1 MYLSDKTKNIIVL
14 YLLTALFLSAS
25 FYFMLKKE
33 TLWFFVL
40 PLVLIVVYY
49 YIVSLDKVLLFIT
62 FFTPLAIS
70 LQDPRI
76 GAALSVPTEP
86 LMFGVVII
94 FCGSLLL
101 ERNYNR
107 HVARHPL
114 SYLIYFSLL
123 WMLITSFTSHLPL
136 VSFKHLLSRI
146 WFVIPFY
153 FAAVPMF
160 RNKKNIHR
168 FLWLYMLALSGI
180 IVYTL
185 IRHAAHGFDE
195 ESGHWVMSPFYND
208 HTAYGAALAMYL
220 PVLAGYL
227 FYPGLSFYKKLLVF
241 PFLALYVVAIIFS
254 YTRAAWLG
262 VGVAGVVLLLVLL
275 HIRFRWV
282 MVGAVVLV
290 AMGFVFYQPIM
301 DRMEKNRQ
309 NSSTNMEKHLHSMTN
324 ISSDASNLER
334 LNRWASAIRLF
345 EKRPLLGWGPGTY
358 QFVYASFQLASER
371 TVIST
376 NLGDRGTAHSEYLG
390 PLSEEGILGLLSVL
404 LLFGYAVYLGLM
416 IYRRARDGKNREL
429 SFMSLMITLGLITY
443 FVHGFLNNFL
453 STDKLSVPVW
463 GFMAILVALDVYH
476 SHEKPNP
483 DKPEKDKIQ
492 TTKPK

>member
-1 MYLSDKTKNIIVL
+1 MHFSAKTKNIIVL
-14 YLLTALFLSAS
+14 YLFVALFLSAS
-25 FYFMLKKE
+25 FYFMLKIE

-40 PLVLIVVYY
+40 PLVLIIAYY
-49 YIVSLDKVLLFIT
+49 YVVSLDKVLLFIT
-62 FFTPLAIS
+62 FFTPLAINF
-70 LQDPRI
+70 QDPRI
-76 GAALSVPTEP
+76 GATLSVPTEP
-86 LMFGVVII
+86 LMFGVVVV
-94 FCGSLLL
+94 FLGNLLL

-146 WFVIPFY
+146 WFVVPFY
-153 FAAVPMF
+153 FVAVPMF

-168 FLWLYMLALSGI
+168 FLWLYMVALSGVV
-180 IVYTL
+180 VYTL

-208 HTAYGAALAMYL
+208 HTAYGAALALYL

-227 FYPGLSFYKKLLVF
+227 FYPGLSFYKKLLTL
-241 PFLALYVVAIIFS
+241 PFLALYIVAVIFS

-262 VGVAGVVLLLVLL
+262 IGVAGVVLLLVLL
-275 HIRFRWV
+275 RIRFRWV
-282 MVGAVVLV
+282 MVGTVVLV

-301 DRMEKNRQ
+301 DRMERNRQ
-309 NSSTNMEKHLHSMTN
+309 NSSTNMEQHLQSMTN

-334 LNRWASAIRLF
+334 LNRWASAIRMF
-345 EKRPLLGWGPGTY
+345 KHRPWLGWGPGTY
-358 QFVYASFQLASER
+358 QFVYAPFQLASER

-376 NLGDRGTAHSEYLG
+376 NFGDRGTAHSEYLG
-390 PLSEEGILGLLSVL
+390 PLSEEGVLGLLSIL
-404 LLFGYAVYLGLM
+404 ALFGYAVYLGLM
-416 IYRRARDGKNREL
+416 LHHRAEDKEVRVL
-429 SFMSLMITLGLITY
+429 SLVIVLGLITY

-453 STDKLSVPVW
+453 DTDKLSVPVW

-476 SHEKPNP
+476 SRK
-483 DKPEKDKIQ
+483 KLKA
-492 TTKPK
+492 

>member
-1 MYLSDKTKNIIVL
+1 MHLSGRTKNIIIL

-25 FYFMLKKE
+25 LFYVSKKE
-33 TLWFFVL
+33 TLWFFLL
-40 PLVLIVVYY
+40 PLVLIVAYY
-49 YIVSLDKVLLFIT
+49 YVVSLDKVLLFIT
-62 FFTPLAIS
+62 FFTPLAIN
-70 LQDPRI
+70 LQDTHI

-86 LMFGVVII
+86 LMFGVVIV
-94 FCGSLLL
+94 FFGNLLL

-107 HVARHPL
+107 RVALHPL

-146 WFVIPFY
+146 WFVVPFY
-153 FAAVPMF
+153 FVAVPMF

-168 FLWLYMLALSGI
+168 FLWLYMVALSGVVI
-180 IVYTL
+180 YTL
-185 IRHAAHGFDE
+185 IRHAAHGFSE

-227 FYPGLSFYKKLLVF
+227 FYPGLSFYKKLLTL
-241 PFLALYVVAIIFS
+241 PFLALYIVAIIFS
-254 YTRAAWLG
+254 YTRAAWLS
-262 VGVAGVVLLLVLL
+262 VGIAVVVLLLVLL

-282 MVGAVVLV
+282 MAGAAVLV
-290 AMGFVFYQPIM
+290 AMGFVFYQPIVN
-301 DRMEKNRQ
+301 RMEKNQ
-309 NSSTNMEKHLHSMTN
+309 QISSTGMEQHLHSMSN
-324 ISSDASNLER
+324 ISSNASNLER
-334 LNRWASAIRLF
+334 INRWASAIRMF
-345 EKRPLLGWGPGTY
+345 EQRPWLGWGPGTY
-358 QFVYASFQLASER
+358 QFVYAPFQLASER

-390 PLSEEGILGLLSVL
+390 PLSEEGVLGFLSVL
-404 LLFGYAVYLGLM
+404 ALFGYAVYLGLM
-416 IYRRARDGKNREL
+416 LYHRAEDKEVRVI
-429 SFMSLMITLGLITY
+429 SLVITLGLITY

-453 STDKLSVPVW
+453 DTDKLSVPVW

-476 SHEKPNP
+476 SYEKL
-483 DKPEKDKIQ
+483 K
-492 TTKPK
+492 T

>member
-1 MYLSDKTKNIIVL
+1 MHLSAKTRNIIVL
-14 YLLTALFLSAS
+14 YLLVALFLSAS

-40 PLVLIVVYY
+40 PLVLIIAYY
-49 YIVSLDKVLLFIT
+49 YVVSLDKVLLFIT
-62 FFTPLAIS
+62 FFTPLAINF
-70 LQDPRI
+70 QDPRI
-76 GAALSVPTEP
+76 GAMLSIPTEP
-86 LMFGVVII
+86 LMFGVVIV
-94 FCGSLLL
+94 FLGNLLL
-101 ERNYNR
+101 QQNYNR
-107 HVARHPL
+107 RVARHPL

-146 WFVIPFY
+146 WFVVPFY
-153 FAAVPMF
+153 FVAVPMF

-168 FLWLYMLALSGI
+168 FLWLYMVALSGVV
-180 IVYTL
+180 VYTL

-195 ESGHWVMSPFYND
+195 QAGHWVMSPFYND
-208 HTAYGAALAMYL
+208 HTAYGAALALYL

-227 FYPGLSFYKKLLVF
+227 FYPGLSFYKKLLTL
-241 PFLALYVVAIIFS
+241 PFLALFIVAVIFS

-262 VGVAGVVLLLVLL
+262 IGVAGIVLLLVLL
-275 HIRFRWV
+275 RIRFRWV

-301 DRMEKNRQ
+301 NRMEKNRQ
-309 NSSTNMEKHLHSMTN
+309 NSSTNMEKHLQSMTN
-324 ISSDASNLER
+324 VSSDASNLER
-334 LNRWASAIRLF
+334 LNRWASAIRMF
-345 EKRPLLGWGPGTY
+345 KQRPWLGWGPGTY
-358 QFVYASFQLASER
+358 QFVYAPFQLASER

-404 LLFGYAVYLGLM
+404 ALFGYAVYLGLM
-416 IYRRARDGKNREL
+416 LYHRAEDKEDRVL
-429 SFMSLMITLGLITY
+429 SLIITLGLITY

-453 STDKLSVPVW
+453 DTDKLSVPVW

-476 SHEKPNP
+476 SHK
-483 DKPEKDKIQ
+483 KLKV
-492 TTKPK
+492 

>member
-1 MYLSDKTKNIIVL
+1 MHISAKTKYTILL
-14 YLLTALFLSAS
+14 YLLTALFLGVSLYVMVEKRT
-25 FYFMLKKE
+25 F
-33 TLWFFVL
+33 WFFVL
-40 PLVLIVVYY
+40 PLVLIVAYY
-49 YIVSLDKVLLFIT
+49 YVVSLDKVLLFIT
-62 FFTPLAIS
+62 FFTPLAINF
-70 LQDPRI
+70 QDPRI

-94 FCGSLLL
+94 FLGNLLL

-114 SYLIYFSLL
+114 SYLIYFSLF

-153 FAAVPMF
+153 FVAVPMF
-160 RNKKNIHR
+160 RSKKNIHR
-168 FLWLYMLALSGI
+168 FLWLYMVALSGV

-185 IRHAAHGFDE
+185 IRHAAHGFSE

-208 HTAYGAALAMYL
+208 HTAYGAALALYL

-227 FYPGLSFYKKLLVF
+227 FYPGISFYKKMLTV
-241 PFLALYVVAIIFS
+241 PFLALYVVAIILS

-262 VGVAGVVLLLVLL
+262 VGVAVVVLVLVLL
-275 HIRFRWV
+275 RVRFRWV
-282 MVGAVVLV
+282 MAGVVILV
-290 AMGFVFYQPIM
+290 AMGFAFYQPILN
-301 DRMEKNRQ
+301 RMEKNRQ
-309 NSSTNMEKHLHSMTN
+309 SSSNNMEQHLNSMTN

-334 LNRWASAIRLF
+334 LNRWASAIRMF
-345 EKRPLLGWGPGTY
+345 EQRPLVGWGPGTY
-358 QFVYASFQLASER
+358 QFVYAPCQLSSER

-390 PLSEEGILGLLSVL
+390 PLSEEGVLGLLSVL
-404 LLFGYAVYLGLM
+404 AIFGYAVYLGLM
-416 IYRRARDGKNREL
+416 LYHRAEDKENRVL
-429 SFMSLMITLGLITY
+429 SLVITLGLITY

-463 GFMAILVALDVYH
+463 GFVAILVALDVYH
-476 SHEKPNP
+476 SHK
-483 DKPEKDKIQ
+483 KLV
-492 TTKPK
+492 T

>member
-1 MYLSDKTKNIIVL
+1 MHFSAKTRNIIVL
-14 YLLTALFLSAS
+14 YLLVALFLSAG
-25 FYFMLKKE
+25 FYLLLKKE

-40 PLVLIVVYY
+40 PLVLIIAYY
-49 YIVSLDKVLLFIT
+49 YVVSLDKVLLFIT
-62 FFTPLAIS
+62 FFTPLAINF
-70 LQDPRI
+70 QDPRI
-76 GAALSVPTEP
+76 GATLSIPTEP
-86 LMFGVVII
+86 LMFGVVIV
-94 FCGSLLL
+94 FLGNLLL

-146 WFVIPFY
+146 WFVVPFY
-153 FAAVPMF
+153 FVAIPMF

-168 FLWLYMLALSGI
+168 FLWLYMVALSGV

-195 ESGHWVMSPFYND
+195 DSSHWVMSPFYND
-208 HTAYGAALAMYL
+208 HTAYGAALALYL

-227 FYPGLSFYKKLLVF
+227 FYPGLSFYKKLLTL
-241 PFLALYVVAIIFS
+241 PFLVLYIVAVIFS

-262 VGVAGVVLLLVLL
+262 IGVAAFVLLLVLL
-275 HIRFRWV
+275 RIRFRWV

-290 AMGFVFYQPIM
+290 AMGFIFYQPIM

-309 NSSTNMEKHLHSMTN
+309 DSSTNMEHHLQSMTN
-324 ISSDASNLER
+324 VSSDASNLER
-334 LNRWASAIRLF
+334 LNRWASAIRMF
-345 EKRPLLGWGPGTY
+345 QQRPLLGWGPGTY
-358 QFVYASFQLASER
+358 QFVYAPFQLASER
-371 TVIST
+371 TIIST

-390 PLSEEGILGLLSVL
+390 PLSEEGVLGLLSVL
-404 LLFGYAVYLGLM
+404 ALFGYAVYLGLM
-416 IYRRARDGKNREL
+416 LYHRSTEKEVRLL
-429 SFMSLMITLGLITY
+429 SLVITLGLITY

-453 STDKLSVPVW
+453 DTDKLSVPVW

-476 SHEKPNP
+476 SHK
-483 DKPEKDKIQ
+483 KLRA
-492 TTKPK
+492 

>member
-1 MYLSDKTKNIIVL
+1 MHLSAKTRNIIVL
-14 YLLTALFLSAS
+14 YLFVALFLSAS

-40 PLVLIVVYY
+40 PLVLIIAYY
-49 YIVSLDKVLLFIT
+49 YVVSLDKVLLFIT
-62 FFTPLAIS
+62 FFTPLAINF
-70 LQDPRI
+70 QDPRI
-76 GAALSVPTEP
+76 GATLSIPTEP
-86 LMFGVVII
+86 LMFGVVIV
-94 FCGSLLL
+94 FLGNLLL
-101 ERNYNR
+101 QRNYNR

-136 VSFKHLLSRI
+136 ISFKHLLSRI
-146 WFVIPFY
+146 WFVVPFY
-153 FAAVPMF
+153 FVAVPMF

-168 FLWLYMLALSGI
+168 FLWLYMVALSGVV
-180 IVYTL
+180 VYTL

-195 ESGHWVMSPFYND
+195 EAGHWVMSPFYND
-208 HTAYGAALAMYL
+208 HTAYGAALALYL

-227 FYPGLSFYKKLLVF
+227 FYPGLSFYKKMLTL
-241 PFLALYVVAIIFS
+241 PFLVLFIVAVIFS

-262 VGVAGVVLLLVLL
+262 IGIAGVVLLLVLL

-282 MVGAVVLV
+282 MVGVVVLV

-309 NSSTNMEKHLHSMTN
+309 NSSTNMEQHLQSMTN
-324 ISSDASNLER
+324 VSSDASNMER
-334 LNRWASAIRLF
+334 LNRWASAIRMF
-345 EKRPLLGWGPGTY
+345 KQRPWLGWGPGTY
-358 QFVYASFQLASER
+358 QFVYAPFQLARER

-390 PLSEEGILGLLSVL
+390 PLSEEGVLGLLSVL
-404 LLFGYAVYLGLM
+404 ALFGYAVYLGLM
-416 IYRRARDGKNREL
+416 LHHRAEDKEVRVL
-429 SFMSLMITLGLITY
+429 SLIITLGLVTY

-453 STDKLSVPVW
+453 DTDKLSVPVW

-476 SHEKPNP
+476 SHK
-483 DKPEKDKIQ
+483 KLKA
-492 TTKPK
+492 